1 MPKRMML
8 CKGPLLVENHHLWW
22 NSATKQ
28 SRD

>member
-1 MPKRMML
+1 MML